1 MISRLEQVRACERG
15 SVPRP
20 AKVTAGYRLHFQR
33 FFLAGNA
40 PPAIQTRR
48 TAALASRSYL
58 YLVAYFAPFLLLS
71 AYPFGFCL
79 LPKALPVLPRPRR
92 CFLTSGTI
100 FHGHKLPLQTILAAI
115 AIFVNAAKGISALQ
129 LSRDLDVQYK
139 TAWVLLHK
147 IRESLMDY
155 DSSKPFQGIVEM
167 DGVYV
172 NGYIR
177 PKNRLEK
184 RIDRRKA
191 YKPNKR
197 VIISLRQRNE
207 FGIGANRTRTFIL
220 RSENPVELSRIASR
234 FIVRGSEVHID
245 ENVGYSNFIAHYNHK
260 VVNHAIEYCGAN
272 GENNNQ
278 SESYNSRFRRLQY
291 GQCYKPS
298 TLYLSNYAN
307 EIAYR
312 EDTRRFNN
320 GFIFRDILKKCL
332 DSGISNEFCGYW
344 QGNHRVAERLGV

>member
-1 MISRLEQVRACERG
+1 M
-15 SVPRP
+15 
-20 AKVTAGYRLHFQR
+20 
-33 FFLAGNA
+33 
-40 PPAIQTRR
+40 
-48 TAALASRSYL
+48 
-58 YLVAYFAPFLLLS
+58 
-71 AYPFGFCL
+71 
-79 LPKALPVLPRPRR
+79 
-92 CFLTSGTI
+92 
-100 FHGHKLPLQTILAAI
+100 
-115 AIFVNAAKGISALQ
+115 
-129 LSRDLDVQYK
+129 
-139 TAWVLLHK
+139 LLHK
-147 IRESLMDY
+147 IRESLKDY
-155 DSSKPFQGIVEM
+155 DSSRPFQGVVEM

-177 PKNRLEK
+177 PRNRLEK

-197 VIISLRQRNE
+197 VVISLRQRNE

-220 RSENPVELSRIASR
+220 RSENPIELSRIASK
-234 FIVRGSEVHID
+234 FIARGSEVHTD
-245 ENVGYSNFIAHYNHK
+245 ENIGYSNFIAHYDHR

-278 SESYNSRFRRLQY
+278 SESYNARFRRLQY
-291 GQCYKPS
+291 GQCHKLG

-312 EDTRRFNN
+312 EDTRRFDN

>member
-1 MISRLEQVRACERG
+1 MAQHFLLSTEARNLSLIKIAKMNDFQAIATFRQVRWFETKGNPVCPCCG
-15 SVPRP
+15 SGG
-20 AKVTAGYRLHFQR
+20 KIYF
-33 FFLAGNA
+33 
-40 PPAIQTRR
+40 I
-48 TAALASRSYL
+48 ASRKQFKCKECASFFS
-58 YLVAYFAPFLLLS
+58 V
-71 AYPFGFCL
+71 
-79 LPKALPVLPRPRR
+79 
-92 CFLTSGTI
+92 TSGTI
-100 FHGHKLPLQTILAAI
+100 FHGHKLPLQTTLMAI
-115 AIFVNAAKGISALQ
+115 CIFVNAAKGISAIQ

-177 PKNRLEK
+177 PKNRLVK

-197 VIISLRQRNE
+197 VVISLRQRNE

-220 RSENPVELSRIASR
+220 RSENPIELSRIASR
-234 FIVRGSEVHID
+234 FIARGSEVYTD
-245 ENVGYSNFIAHYNHK
+245 ENIGYSNFIAHYDHR
-260 VVNHAIEYCGAN
+260 VVNHAVEYCGIN

-291 GQCYKPS
+291 GQCHKLGI
-298 TLYLSNYAN
+298 LYLSNYAN

-344 QGNHRVAERLGV
+344 QGNHRVAERLGT

>member
-1 MISRLEQVRACERG
+1 MYNMTIKIGRLNMAQ
-15 SVPRP
+15 
-20 AKVTAGYRLHFQR
+20 HF
-33 FFLAGNA
+33 
-40 PPAIQTRR
+40 
-48 TAALASRSYL
+48 
-58 YLVAYFAPFLLLS
+58 LLS
-71 AYPFGFCL
+71 AEARKLSLVKIARMNDFQAIAAFKQVRWFETKGN
-79 LPKALPVLPRPRR
+79 PVCPCCGSGGKIYFIASRKQFK
-92 CFLTSGTI
+92 CKECASFFSVTSGTI
-100 FHGHKLPLQTILAAI
+100 FHGHKLPLQTILTAI
-115 AIFVNAAKGISALQ
+115 AIFANAAKGISALQ

-155 DSSKPFQGIVEM
+155 DNSQPFQGVVEM

-177 PKNRLEK
+177 PRK

-197 VIISLRQRNE
+197 VVISLRQRDQ

-220 RSENPVELSRIASR
+220 RSENPIELSRIAHR
-234 FIVRGSEVHID
+234 FIVRGSEVHTD
-245 ENVGYSNFIAHYNHK
+245 ENMGYSNFIAHYNHR

-291 GQCYKPS
+291 GQCHKLG

-344 QGNHRVAERLGV
+344 QGNHRVAERLGI

>member
-1 MISRLEQVRACERG
+1 
-15 SVPRP
+15 
-20 AKVTAGYRLHFQR
+20 
-33 FFLAGNA
+33 
-40 PPAIQTRR
+40 
-48 TAALASRSYL
+48 
-58 YLVAYFAPFLLLS
+58 
-71 AYPFGFCL
+71 
-79 LPKALPVLPRPRR
+79 
-92 CFLTSGTI
+92 
-100 FHGHKLPLQTILAAI
+100 
-115 AIFVNAAKGISALQ
+115 
-129 LSRDLDVQYK
+129 
-139 TAWVLLHK
+139 
-147 IRESLMDY
+147 
-155 DSSKPFQGIVEM
+155 M

-184 RIDRRKA
+184 RIDRRKV

-197 VIISLRQRNE
+197 VVISLRQRDQ

-220 RSENPVELSRIASR
+220 RNENPIELSRIASR
-234 FIVRGSEVHID
+234 FIARDSEVHTD
-245 ENVGYSNFIAHYNHK
+245 ENIGYSNFIAHYNHR
-260 VVNHAIEYCGAN
+260 VVNHAVEYCGIN

-291 GQCYKPS
+291 GQCHKLG

-312 EDTRRFNN
+312 EDTRRFDN

-344 QGNHRVAERLGV
+344 QGNHRAAERLGI

>member
-1 MISRLEQVRACERG
+1 MAQ
-15 SVPRP
+15 
-20 AKVTAGYRLHFQR
+20 HF
-33 FFLAGNA
+33 
-40 PPAIQTRR
+40 
-48 TAALASRSYL
+48 
-58 YLVAYFAPFLLLS
+58 LLS
-71 AYPFGFCL
+71 AEARNLSLIKIARMNDFQAIAAFRQVRWFETKGN
-79 LPKALPVLPRPRR
+79 PVCPCCGSGGKIYFIASRKQFK
-92 CFLTSGTI
+92 CKECASFFSVTSGTI
-100 FHGHKLPLQTILAAI
+100 FHGHKLPLQTILMAI
-115 AIFVNAAKGISALQ
+115 CIFVNAAKGISALQ

-155 DSSKPFQGIVEM
+155 DSLRPFQGVVEM

-197 VIISLRQRNE
+197 VVISLRQRNE

-220 RSENPVELSRIASR
+220 RSENPIELSRIAHR
-234 FIVRGSEVHID
+234 FIARGSEVHTD
-245 ENVGYSNFIAHYNHK
+245 ENIGYSNFIAHYDHR
-260 VVNHAIEYCGAN
+260 VVNHAVEYCGIN

-291 GQCYKPS
+291 GQCHKLG

-320 GFIFRDILKKCL
+320 GFIFRDILK
-332 DSGISNEFCGYW
+332 S
-344 QGNHRVAERLGV
+344 A

>member
-1 MISRLEQVRACERG
+1 MAQ
-15 SVPRP
+15 
-20 AKVTAGYRLHFQR
+20 HF
-33 FFLAGNA
+33 
-40 PPAIQTRR
+40 
-48 TAALASRSYL
+48 
-58 YLVAYFAPFLLLS
+58 LLS
-71 AYPFGFCL
+71 AEARNLSLIKIAKMNDFQAIATFRQVRWFETKGN
-79 LPKALPVLPRPRR
+79 PVCPCCGSGGKIYFIASRKQFK
-92 CFLTSGTI
+92 CKECASFFSVTSGTI
-100 FHGHKLPLQTILAAI
+100 FHGHKLPLQTILMAI
-115 AIFVNAAKGISALQ
+115 CIFVNAAKGISALQ

-155 DSSKPFQGIVEM
+155 DSLRPFQGVVEM

-197 VIISLRQRNE
+197 VVISLRQRNE

-220 RSENPVELSRIASR
+220 RSENPIELSRIAHR
-234 FIVRGSEVHID
+234 FIARGSEVHTD
-245 ENVGYSNFIAHYNHK
+245 ENIGYSNFIAHYDHR
-260 VVNHAIEYCGAN
+260 VVNHAVEYCGIN

-291 GQCYKPS
+291 GQCHKLG

-332 DSGISNEFCGYW
+332 DSGISNELCGYW
-344 QGNHRVAERLGV
+344 QGNHRVAERLGI

>member
-1 MISRLEQVRACERG
+1 MAQ
-15 SVPRP
+15 
-20 AKVTAGYRLHFQR
+20 HF
-33 FFLAGNA
+33 
-40 PPAIQTRR
+40 
-48 TAALASRSYL
+48 
-58 YLVAYFAPFLLLS
+58 LLS
-71 AYPFGFCL
+71 AEARNLSLIKIAKMNDFQAIATFRQVRWFETKGN
-79 LPKALPVLPRPRR
+79 PVCPCCGSGGKIYFIASRKQFK
-92 CFLTSGTI
+92 CKECASFFSVTSGTI
-100 FHGHKLPLQTILAAI
+100 FHGHKLPLQTILMAI
-115 AIFVNAAKGISALQ
+115 CIFVNAAKGISALQ

-155 DSSKPFQGIVEM
+155 DSLRPFQGVVEM

-197 VIISLRQRNE
+197 VVISLRQRNE

-220 RSENPVELSRIASR
+220 RSENPIELSRIAHR
-234 FIVRGSEVHID
+234 FIARGSEVHTD
-245 ENVGYSNFIAHYNHK
+245 ENIGYSNFIAHYDHR
-260 VVNHAIEYCGAN
+260 VVNHAVEYCGIN

-291 GQCYKPS
+291 GQCHKLG

>member
-1 MISRLEQVRACERG
+1 MAQHFLLSTEARNLSLIKIAKMNDFQAIATFRQVRWFETKGNPVCPCCG
-15 SVPRP
+15 SGG
-20 AKVTAGYRLHFQR
+20 KIYF
-33 FFLAGNA
+33 
-40 PPAIQTRR
+40 I
-48 TAALASRSYL
+48 ASRKQFKCKECASFFS
-58 YLVAYFAPFLLLS
+58 V
-71 AYPFGFCL
+71 
-79 LPKALPVLPRPRR
+79 
-92 CFLTSGTI
+92 TSGTI
-100 FHGHKLPLQTILAAI
+100 FHGHKLPLQTTLMAI
-115 AIFVNAAKGISALQ
+115 CIFVNAAKGISAIQ

-155 DSSKPFQGIVEM
+155 DSSRPFQGVAEM

-177 PKNRLEK
+177 PRNRLEK

-197 VIISLRQRNE
+197 VVISLRQRNE

-220 RSENPVELSRIASR
+220 RSENPIELSRIASR
-234 FIVRGSEVHID
+234 FIARGSEVYTD
-245 ENVGYSNFIAHYNHK
+245 ENIGYSNFIAHYDHR
-260 VVNHAIEYCGAN
+260 VVNHAVEYCGIN

-291 GQCYKPS
+291 GQCHKLGI
-298 TLYLSNYAN
+298 LYLSNYAN

-344 QGNHRVAERLGV
+344 QGNHRVAERLGT

>member
-1 MISRLEQVRACERG
+1 MAQ
-15 SVPRP
+15 
-20 AKVTAGYRLHFQR
+20 HF
-33 FFLAGNA
+33 
-40 PPAIQTRR
+40 
-48 TAALASRSYL
+48 
-58 YLVAYFAPFLLLS
+58 LLS
-71 AYPFGFCL
+71 AEARNLSLIKIAKMNDFQAIATFRQVRWFETKGN
-79 LPKALPVLPRPRR
+79 PVCPCCGSGGKIYFITSRKQFK
-92 CFLTSGTI
+92 CKECASFFSVTSGTI
-100 FHGHKLPLQTILAAI
+100 FHGHKLPLQTILMAI
-115 AIFVNAAKGISALQ
+115 CIFVNAAKGISALQ

-155 DSSKPFQGIVEM
+155 DSSRPFQGVVEM

-177 PKNRLEK
+177 PRNRLEK

-197 VIISLRQRNE
+197 VVISLRQRDQ

-220 RSENPVELSRIASR
+220 RSENPVELSRIAHR
-234 FIVRGSEVHID
+234 FIVRGSEVHTD
-245 ENVGYSNFIAHYNHK
+245 ENMGYSNFIAHYNHR
-260 VVNHAIEYCGAN
+260 VVNHAVEYCGAN

-291 GQCYKPS
+291 GQCHKLG

-344 QGNHRVAERLGV
+344 QGDHRVAERLGT

>member
-1 MISRLEQVRACERG
+1 MAQ
-15 SVPRP
+15 
-20 AKVTAGYRLHFQR
+20 HF
-33 FFLAGNA
+33 
-40 PPAIQTRR
+40 
-48 TAALASRSYL
+48 
-58 YLVAYFAPFLLLS
+58 LLS
-71 AYPFGFCL
+71 AEARKLSLIKIARMNDFQAIAAFKQVRWFETKGN
-79 LPKALPVLPRPRR
+79 PVCPCCDSSGKIYFIASRKQFK
-92 CFLTSGTI
+92 CKECASFFSVTSGTI
-100 FHGHKLPLQTILAAI
+100 FHGHKLSLQTILMAI
-115 AIFVNAAKGISALQ
+115 CIFVNAAKGISALQ
-129 LSRDLDVQYK
+129 LSRDLGVQYK

-155 DSSKPFQGIVEM
+155 DSSRPFQGVVEM

-197 VIISLRQRNE
+197 VVISLRQRNE

-220 RSENPVELSRIASR
+220 RSENGVELSRIAHR
-234 FIVRGSEVHID
+234 FIVRGSEVHTD
-245 ENVGYSNFIAHYNHK
+245 ENIGYSNFIAHYDHR
-260 VVNHAIEYCGAN
+260 VVNHAVEYCGIN

-291 GQCYKPS
+291 GQCHKLG

-332 DSGISNEFCGYW
+332 DRGISNEFCGYW
-344 QGNHRVAERLGV
+344 QGNHRVAERLGI

>member
-1 MISRLEQVRACERG
+1 
-15 SVPRP
+15 
-20 AKVTAGYRLHFQR
+20 
-33 FFLAGNA
+33 
-40 PPAIQTRR
+40 
-48 TAALASRSYL
+48 
-58 YLVAYFAPFLLLS
+58 
-71 AYPFGFCL
+71 
-79 LPKALPVLPRPRR
+79 
-92 CFLTSGTI
+92 
-100 FHGHKLPLQTILAAI
+100 
-115 AIFVNAAKGISALQ
+115 
-129 LSRDLDVQYK
+129 
-139 TAWVLLHK
+139 
-147 IRESLMDY
+147 MDY
-155 DSSKPFQGIVEM
+155 DSSRPFQGVVEM

-197 VIISLRQRNE
+197 VVISLRQRDQ

-220 RSENPVELSRIASR
+220 RNENPVELSRIASR
-234 FIVRGSEVHID
+234 FIARGSEVHTD
-245 ENVGYSNFIAHYNHK
+245 ENIGYSNFIAHYDHR
-260 VVNHAIEYCGAN
+260 VVNHAIEYCGIN

-291 GQCYKPS
+291 GQCHKLG

-312 EDTRRFNN
+312 EDTRRFDNSL
-320 GFIFRDILKKCL
+320 IFRDILKKCL

-344 QGNHRVAERLGV
+344 QGNHRVTERLGI

>member
-1 MISRLEQVRACERG
+1 MAQ
-15 SVPRP
+15 
-20 AKVTAGYRLHFQR
+20 HF
-33 FFLAGNA
+33 
-40 PPAIQTRR
+40 
-48 TAALASRSYL
+48 
-58 YLVAYFAPFLLLS
+58 LLS
-71 AYPFGFCL
+71 AEARNLSLIKIARMNDFQAIAAFRQVRWFETKGN
-79 LPKALPVLPRPRR
+79 PVCPCCGSGGKIYFIASRKQFK
-92 CFLTSGTI
+92 CKECASFFSVTSGTI
-100 FHGHKLPLQTILAAI
+100 FHGHKLPLQTILMAI
-115 AIFVNAAKGISALQ
+115 CIFVNAAKGISALQ

-139 TAWVLLHK
+139 TGWVLLHK

-197 VIISLRQRNE
+197 VVISLRQRNE

-234 FIVRGSEVHID
+234 FISRGSEVHTD
-245 ENVGYSNFIAHYNHK
+245 ENIGYSNFIAHYDHR
-260 VVNHAIEYCGAN
+260 VVNHAVEYCGIN

-291 GQCYKPS
+291 GQCHKLS

-320 GFIFRDILKKCL
+320 GFIFRDILKRCL

-344 QGNHRVAERLGV
+344 QGNHRVAERLGI

>member
-1 MISRLEQVRACERG
+1 MAQ
-15 SVPRP
+15 
-20 AKVTAGYRLHFQR
+20 HF
-33 FFLAGNA
+33 
-40 PPAIQTRR
+40 
-48 TAALASRSYL
+48 
-58 YLVAYFAPFLLLS
+58 LLS
-71 AYPFGFCL
+71 AEARNLSLIKIAKMNDFQAIATFRQVRWFETKGN
-79 LPKALPVLPRPRR
+79 PVCPCCGSGGKIYFIASRKQFK
-92 CFLTSGTI
+92 CKECASFFSVTSGTI
-100 FHGHKLPLQTILAAI
+100 FHGHKLPLQTILMAI
-115 AIFVNAAKGISALQ
+115 CIFVNAAKGISALQ

-155 DSSKPFQGIVEM
+155 NSSKPFQGVVEM

-177 PKNRLEK
+177 PRNRLEK

-197 VIISLRQRNE
+197 VVISLRQRNE

-220 RSENPVELSRIASR
+220 RSENPIELSRIASR
-234 FIVRGSEVHID
+234 FIARGSEVHTD
-245 ENVGYSNFIAHYNHK
+245 ENIGYSNFIAHYDHR
-260 VVNHAIEYCGAN
+260 VVNHAVEYCGIN

-291 GQCYKPS
+291 GQCHKLG

-344 QGNHRVAERLGV
+344 QGNHRVTERLGT

>member
-1 MISRLEQVRACERG
+1 MAQ
-15 SVPRP
+15 
-20 AKVTAGYRLHFQR
+20 HF
-33 FFLAGNA
+33 
-40 PPAIQTRR
+40 
-48 TAALASRSYL
+48 
-58 YLVAYFAPFLLLS
+58 LLS
-71 AYPFGFCL
+71 AEARKLSLIKIARMNDFQAIAAFKQVRWFETKGN
-79 LPKALPVLPRPRR
+79 PVCPCCDSSGKIYFIASRKQFK
-92 CFLTSGTI
+92 CKECASFFSVTSGTI
-100 FHGHKLPLQTILAAI
+100 FHGHKLSLQTILMAI
-115 AIFVNAAKGISALQ
+115 CIFVNAAKGISALQ
-129 LSRDLDVQYK
+129 LSRDLGVQYK

-155 DSSKPFQGIVEM
+155 DSSRPFQGVVEM

-197 VIISLRQRNE
+197 VVISLRQRNE

-220 RSENPVELSRIASR
+220 RSENGVELSRIAHR
-234 FIVRGSEVHID
+234 FIVRGSEVHTD
-245 ENVGYSNFIAHYNHK
+245 ENIGYSNFIAHYDHR
-260 VVNHAIEYCGAN
+260 VVNHAVEYCGIN

-291 GQCYKPS
+291 GQCHKLG

-332 DSGISNEFCGYW
+332 DRGISNEFCGYW
-344 QGNHRVAERLGV
+344 QGNHIVAERLGI

>member
-1 MISRLEQVRACERG
+1 
-15 SVPRP
+15 
-20 AKVTAGYRLHFQR
+20 
-33 FFLAGNA
+33 
-40 PPAIQTRR
+40 
-48 TAALASRSYL
+48 
-58 YLVAYFAPFLLLS
+58 
-71 AYPFGFCL
+71 
-79 LPKALPVLPRPRR
+79 
-92 CFLTSGTI
+92 
-100 FHGHKLPLQTILAAI
+100 
-115 AIFVNAAKGISALQ
+115 
-129 LSRDLDVQYK
+129 
-139 TAWVLLHK
+139 
-147 IRESLMDY
+147 MDY
-155 DSSKPFQGIVEM
+155 DSLRPFQGVVEM

-177 PKNRLEK
+177 PRNRLEK

-197 VIISLRQRNE
+197 VVISLRQRDQ

-220 RSENPVELSRIASR
+220 RSENPVELSRIAHR
-234 FIVRGSEVHID
+234 FIVRGSEVHTD
-245 ENVGYSNFIAHYNHK
+245 ENMGYSNFIAHYNHR

-291 GQCYKPS
+291 GQCHKLG

-344 QGNHRVAERLGV
+344 QGNHRVAERLGI